1 MNELIKTMREWDIDF
16 EAQRYLEQAHQRDLD
31 AELEVL
37 ATQKSEEKFKD
48 KMESFRVE
56 VVKATNEKFILKKGV
71 DLSQISPLLNT
82 SVEVDGRI
90 LERDDFFQDKYTND
104 HITEDQRLY
113 YDDIHLKWFIRN
125 KYGDPLLISNFVV
138 TACVI
143 INASAPGICQ
153 YLVVFLLGSD
163 KPLIFKEGVIKISDL
178 IQQTQFCS
186 RGSTVRNRQLYHES
200 FIRSIKMCRYVLFL
214 NIPNHMGWNIV
225 GGTTRRFLSSED
237 RIRGIDGIFSKCDAD
252 IPKKDGMRNVFND
265 IILLP
270 TERSFNQIVVDY
282 NEIVPNT
289 MSLKAGTVMA
299 VMSNL
304 LPFYKDENLTQD
316 SFWVVESAYNESMQ
330 AMISVLK
337 NNNHSSLNINN
348 SSDRVNAINEMMMRS
363 VDCTCLIRHTGC
375 IEQKYDLDKTL
386 KLICNRL
393 GDGLEESRSVYVLL
407 IDNASIIPEDLPFYC
422 LSVPEKLKMNNV
434 TDVQRIMGEL
444 EYVLLK
450 FAEQNYE
457 SMVIIIKECIERA
470 KALFKDTPQD
480 AVNQSS
486 IMFLATAFLLKKWVF
501 FLIRT

>member
-1 MNELIKTMREWDIDF
+1 M
-16 EAQRYLEQAHQRDLD
+16 
-31 AELEVL
+31 
-37 ATQKSEEKFKD
+37 
-48 KMESFRVE
+48 
-56 VVKATNEKFILKKGV
+56 
-71 DLSQISPLLNT
+71 
-82 SVEVDGRI
+82 
-90 LERDDFFQDKYTND
+90 
-104 HITEDQRLY
+104 
-113 YDDIHLKWFIRN
+113 
-125 KYGDPLLISNFVV
+125 
-138 TACVI
+138 I
-143 INASAPGICQ
+143 I
-153 YLVVFLLGSD
+153 
-163 KPLIFKEGVIKISDL
+163 E
-178 IQQTQFCS
+178 
-186 RGSTVRNRQLYHES
+186 
-200 FIRSIKMCRYVLFL
+200 
-214 NIPNHMGWNIV
+214 
-225 GGTTRRFLSSED
+225 
-237 RIRGIDGIFSKCDAD
+237 
-252 IPKKDGMRNVFND
+252 
-265 IILLP
+265 II
-270 TERSFNQIVVDY
+270 IVVDY

-486 IMFLATAFLLKKWVF
+486 IMFLATAFLLKKNGCSF
-501 FLIRT
+501 